1 MSGPGAGGH
10 GLNEARPNR
19 TASDP
24 EHNHVI
30 PWPEVMTSCLS
41 MNSHPQLALSL
52 ALKDSARFN
61 SFFPGQNLEAVQGLK
76 QSAIGAGEPLVYVV
90 GAAGMGKT
98 HLLQAACHDAGQ
110 SGRTTSYLPLQELLA
125 YTAIVFDDLEQLD
138 LICIDDVSAIAGHD
152 DWERGLFDLFNR
164 VRQGGGT
171 LLIAGEKRPAQAGF
185 LLSDLVSRL
194 GWGLTY
200 VLKPLADH
208 EVIAALGCRAQAR
221 GLVLPDDTAQYLL
234 RRFPRDLPTLFALFD
249 TLDTAS
255 LIAQRRLT
263 VPFVKSVLDMP

>member
-1 MSGPGAGGH
+1 M
-10 GLNEARPNR
+10 
-19 TASDP
+19 AS
-24 EHNHVI
+24 
-30 PWPEVMTSCLS
+30 CFS
-41 MNSHPQLALSL
+41 MNSHPQLPLGL

-61 SFFPGQNLEAVQGLK
+61 SFFPGQNLEVVEGLQQAASGK
-76 QSAIGAGEPLVYVV
+76 GEPLVYLA

-98 HLLQAACHDAGQ
+98 HLLQAACHDAVQ
-110 SGRTTSYLPLQELLA
+110 CGRTTSYLPLQELLD
-125 YTAIVFDDLEQLD
+125 YTAAVFDDLEQLD

-164 VRQGGGT
+164 VRQSGGT
-171 LLIAGEKRPAQAGF
+171 LLIAAEKRPDQSGF
-185 LLSDLVSRL
+185 LLPDLVSRL

-200 VLKPLADH
+200 VLRPLADH
-208 EVIAALGCRAQAR
+208 DMIAALGCRAQAR
-221 GLVLPDDTAQYLL
+221 GLELPEDTAQYLL

-263 VPFVKSVLDMP
+263 VPFVKSVLDSSN